1 MLAVTVAVGAGV
13 GSARAQAPAYGG
25 GVLPQASP
33 PRGYTPTLGIT
44 LRPSGDRL
52 ALRFD
57 TTLRCGRSTY
67 DVAAR
72 RTVPFDGASI
82 AASGAGR
89 LRLVGGRVRFAW
101 SIAGRVDGQT
111 ATGVLRIDGVRTV
124 GARRRTCSRRAERPF
139 EARVPV
145 APAGAPGL
153 PSSRAVYLG
162 LSAHRLRGGFAAP
175 VIVRASRNGRKVA
188 ARWTAEARCRN
199 GGRVRLVN
207 FTPPTGV
214 RTDATFRRRER
225 FTQRFVDLVIRYRVA
240 FAGRIA
246 ADGATGTLRL
256 RASVYDPRRGNELIT
271 RCDTRRHAWTAVPGN
286 PDLPPAAPTPPAAP
300 SPPPPEPPGEPRR
313 PIPGAWSLTMTSDSG
328 DYIGQGQS
336 WSHGPPETISV
347 TGTPELVSFRI
358 DTADGLWWSGDFASG
373 PGRTLVAGTTYA
385 GATRYPFNDGTPG
398 LDISGMGRGCNELS
412 GTFTV
417 DEIAFDPDG
426 TLRTFRVR
434 FEQHCEHSAAPAL
447 RGTFAFAAA

>member
-1 MLAVTVAVGAGV
+1 MLAVAVAVAAGAAL
-13 GSARAQAPAYGG
+13 ARAQAPAYGG

-33 PRGYTPTLGIT
+33 PRAYTPTLGVT
-44 LRPSGDRL
+44 LRPGGDRL

-57 TTLRCGRSTY
+57 TTLRCARSTY

-89 LRLVGGRVRFAW
+89 IRLVGGRVRFAW
-101 SIAGRVDGQT
+101 SIAGRVDGAI
-111 ATGVLRIDGVRTV
+111 ATGVLRIDGERTV
-124 GARRRTCSRRAERPF
+124 GSRRRSCSRRPERSF

-145 APAGAPGL
+145 APVGAPAM
-153 PSSRAVYLG
+153 PSPRAVYLG
-162 LSAHRLRGGFAAP
+162 LSGHRLRGGFAAP
-175 VIVRASRNGRKVA
+175 VIVRASNDGRRVA

-207 FTPPTGV
+207 FTPPTRV
-214 RTDATFRRRER
+214 RSGATFLRRER

-246 ADGATGTLRL
+246 ADGAAGTLRL
-256 RASVYDPRRGNELIT
+256 RARVYDPRRGNRLVT
-271 RCDTRRHAWTAVPGN
+271 RCDTRRHGWTAVPGN
-286 PDLPPAAPTPPAAP
+286 PTLPPPAPTAPAP
-300 SPPPPEPPGEPRR
+300 SPPAPPAEPRR
-313 PIPGAWSLTMTSDSG
+313 PIPGAWSLSMTSDAG
-328 DYIGQGQS
+328 DYIGQGRS
-336 WSHGPPETISV
+336 WSHGPPETIAVS
-347 TGTPELVSFRI
+347 GDRELVSFMI

-373 PGRTLVAGTTYA
+373 PGRTLVGGTTYA

-398 LDISGMGRGCNELS
+398 LSISGMGRGCNELS

-434 FEQHCEHSAAPAL
+434 FEQHCEHFAPAL